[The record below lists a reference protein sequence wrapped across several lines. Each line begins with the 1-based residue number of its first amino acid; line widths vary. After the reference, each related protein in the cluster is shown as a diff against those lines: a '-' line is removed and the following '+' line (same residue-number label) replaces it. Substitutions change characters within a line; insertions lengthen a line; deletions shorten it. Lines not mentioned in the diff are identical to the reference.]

1 MYLVVLGVIGVL
13 MKWLAYGPVSDWP
26 WWVVLSPF
34 GLAMAWWFYADMSG
48 HTAKAVMKREEKR
61 RLDRIQ
67 RNRINTGTHNDKK

>member
-1 MYLVVLGVIGVL
+1 
-13 MKWLAYGPVSDWP
+13 
-26 WWVVLSPF
+26 
-34 GLAMAWWFYADMSG
+34 MAWWFYADMSG